1 MLTPYWIARYLL
13 AVLEDGDYLND
24 WLTRFYDPAAT
35 MLAYLGMMIAKL
47 TGA

>member
-1 MLTPYWIARYLL
+1 MMYLYHIARYIATVLL
-13 AVLEDGDYLND
+13 DGDWKND

-35 MLAYLGMMIAKL
+35 MLAYLGMALAHL